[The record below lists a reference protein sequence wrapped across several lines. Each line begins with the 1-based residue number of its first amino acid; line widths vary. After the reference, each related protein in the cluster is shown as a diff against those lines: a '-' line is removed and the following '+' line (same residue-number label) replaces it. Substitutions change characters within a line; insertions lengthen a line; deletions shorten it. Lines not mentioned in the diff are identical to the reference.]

1 MYQASKLLYSH
12 LALYL
17 SDAGWN
23 GYECGMGT
31 WFWGR
36 VLEARGGGG
45 QECGGWGVRCEVLS
59 VGLVVNGLYIGHWIV
74 INRW

>member
-1 MYQASKLLYSH
+1 M
-12 LALYL
+12 LAGMATN
-17 SDAGWN
+17 AGW
-23 GYECGMGT
+23 GRGFGV
-31 WFWGR
+31 R

-45 QECGGWGVRCEVLS
+45 GAECGGWGVRCEVLS